1 MFMFVTRWLFY
12 FIGLLT
18 FSYGIT
24 IALSMQHLGIHPW
37 DVLAVALFEKFGVIH
52 WYLGNYHFINFNH
65 RLLVFG

>member
-37 DVLAVALFEKFGVIH
+37 DVLAVALFEK
-52 WYLGNYHFINFNH
+52 LG
-65 RLLVFG
+65 